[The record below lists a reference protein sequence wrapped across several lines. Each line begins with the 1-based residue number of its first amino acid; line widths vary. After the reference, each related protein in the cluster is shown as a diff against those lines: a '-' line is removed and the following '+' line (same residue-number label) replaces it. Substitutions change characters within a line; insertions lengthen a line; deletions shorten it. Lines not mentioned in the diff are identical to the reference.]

1 MFKMYNLVNGDVYL
15 FGGKNIVIHK
25 SSTEKRTGY
34 VGNIIYENG
43 PLKRLLV
50 DDGYIENGIYHF
62 YL

>member
-15 FGGKNIVIHK
+15 FGGKNFVIHK

-62 YL
+62 YI